1 MGEIVDLFVNKKP
14 MSETIAVKINGLEYW
29 RIRNEVISD
38 EFHKYG
44 VYEKQEI
51 LDTILGMNYELYKLV
66 LELKGEI

>member
-1 MGEIVDLFVNKKP
+1 MTADIVSLFPKKP
-14 MSETIAVKINGLEYW
+14 ISETITVKINGLEYW

-51 LDTILGMNYELYKLV
+51 LDTILGMNYELHKLV